1 MSFAMTTRQ
10 MRDRTKTVTRR
21 PGWDF
26 LTPGDQV
33 CAVEKSRGLM
43 LGQKVKRIGVIRV
56 ISTRREPL
64 DAITQEDVVR
74 EGFPDLNPEEFIAV
88 YCSCNGGDGS
98 QSVNRIEFE
107 HATILV

>member
-1 MSFAMTTRQ
+1 MSFAMTTAQ

-26 LTPGDQV
+26 LNPGDQV
-33 CAVEKSRGLM
+33 CAVEKSRGLQ
-43 LGQKVKRIGVIRV
+43 LGQKVKRLGVIRV
-56 ISTRREPL
+56 LSTRREPL
-64 DAITQEDVVR
+64 DAITQDDVVR
-74 EGFPDLNPEEFIAV
+74 EGFPDHTPDDFIAV
-88 YCSCNGGDGS
+88 YLSCNGGDAS